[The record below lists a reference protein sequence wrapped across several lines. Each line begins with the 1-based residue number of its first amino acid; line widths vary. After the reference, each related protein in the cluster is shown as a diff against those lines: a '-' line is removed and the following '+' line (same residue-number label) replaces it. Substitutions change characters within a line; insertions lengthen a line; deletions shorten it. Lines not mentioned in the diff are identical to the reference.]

1 MKTEI
6 LCVIPARSGS
16 KGLINK
22 NIKPLNGKPMM
33 VYSIECSK
41 KSKYVNRTIVSTNS
55 EKYAEIAKSNY
66 AEVPFLRNENTSTD
80 NIHSV
85 YAVIELLE
93 KLSTEKRYNP
103 DITIMLLPTSP
114 LRNVETL
121 DLAIEKFLNH
131 QNEVDSLISVYNLNK
146 SKYHLREI
154 NDQGLKPL
162 TDIVPTNFQRD
173 KKEGSICVLNGS
185 IYISKTKSLMEN
197 KTFHT
202 EKATFFEMSLLE
214 SIDIDTI
221 EDFKMAELI
230 LLKNLKK

>member
-1 MKTEI
+1 MEI

-55 EKYAEIAKSNY
+55 EKYAEIAKSNH

-93 KLSTEKRYNP
+93 KLSTEKGYNP

-146 SKYHLREI
+146 SKYHLREV
-154 NDQGLKPL
+154 NNHVLKPL
-162 TDIVPTNFQRD
+162 IKTKSIPKNFQRD
-173 KKEGSICVLNGS
+173 IDESSVCVLNGS
-185 IYISKTKSLMEN
+185 IYISKTKSLMKN